1 MRQKL
6 KNSRKGFLICIFLL
20 LLLLLI
26 GCGANSQNPSD
37 VVIGENAGS
46 QVQKVAAEGIPIGF
60 QDKRYYGELCIPA
73 IDYQARLYGTDVNG
87 DGKSAQEITD
97 SEDSASIFPYGYHTV
112 IADHD
117 YQGFNRLKE
126 IAIDDTCTILF
137 PDGSSQTLQ
146 CVASAR
152 GINAAEMYIRTYSI
166 QGTNVAEG
174 STEVLVD
181 LLQIPQSYTVMY
193 TCDGGPDIYITFWEA
208 S

>member
-1 MRQKL
+1 MKQKL
-6 KNSRKGFLICIFLL
+6 EKPGKGFLICIFVL

-26 GCGANSQNPSD
+26 GCGAHSRNASG
-37 VVIGENAGS
+37 VVTGESTGS
-46 QVQKVAAEGIPIGF
+46 QELKAAADGIPAGF
-60 QDKRYYGELCIPA
+60 RDRKYYGELSIPV

-97 SEDSASIFPYGYHTV
+97 SEDSAAIFPYGHHTV

-117 YQGFNRLKE
+117 YQGFDRIKE
-126 IAIDDTCTILF
+126 ITPDDTCTVRF

-152 GINAAEMYIRTYSI
+152 GINAAEMYIRTHSI

-181 LLQIPQSYTVMY
+181 LLQIPQAYTVMY

-208 S
+208 L